1 MTGTTRLHELYG
13 RCGQSPW
20 LDNIRRG
27 WITGGDLEAWV
38 QQGVRGLTSNPSI
51 FQKAIASGDDYDD
64 EFRTAIDAGLDVEA
78 SYWRLVASDISAAAT
93 VLRTVYDTSDG
104 LDGFVSV
111 EVAPDL
117 ARDSA
122 ATAQAARNL
131 HEQLGLP
138 NLYVKIPGTAEGL
151 APITRMVAEGRSI
164 NVTLIFSVERYLEV
178 ADAYMS
184 GLEQAGGDLSQ
195 VSSVASFFVSR
206 IDTEVDRR
214 LDAIGTDE
222 ALRLRGKAA
231 IANAKVAYWNFCRI
245 CSEPRWKALA
255 ARGARPQRLL
265 WASTSTKNPAYPDT
279 LYVDELIGPD
289 TVNTLPDATLEAF
302 EDHGSVQPT
311 LASGLDEAVEALDRI
326 AAVGVDLEEV
336 TAQLEDEGVA
346 AFSKSF
352 DELLGVLSDKADSLR
367 AASGRAR
374 P

>member
-1 MTGTTRLHELYG
+1 MMANTRLHELYG

-27 WITGGDLEAWV
+27 WITGGDLERWV
-38 QQGVRGLTSNPSI
+38 ERGVRGLTSNPSI
-51 FQKAIASGDDYDD
+51 FQKAIASGTDYDN
-64 EFRTAIDAGLDVEA
+64 EFRAAIQGGLDVES
-78 SYWRLVASDISAAAT
+78 SYWRLVASDISAAAAI
-93 VLRTVYDTSDG
+93 LRRVYDESDG

-122 ATAQAARNL
+122 ATADAARRL

-151 APITRMVAEGRSI
+151 VPISQMIAEGNSI
-164 NVTLIFSVERYLEV
+164 NVTLIFSVDRYLEV

-184 GLEQAGGDLSQ
+184 GLERHRGDLSK

-214 LDAIGTDE
+214 LAAIGTAE
-222 ALRLRGKAA
+222 ALQLRGKAA
-231 IANAKVAYWNFCRI
+231 IANAKVAFSHFQRL
-245 CSEPRWKALA
+245 CSEPRWQALA

-265 WASTSTKNPAYPDT
+265 WASTSTKNPDFPDT
-279 LYVDELIGPD
+279 LYVDELIGPG

-302 EDHGSVQPT
+302 EHHGTVEST
-311 LASGLDEAVEALDRI
+311 LAASVDEAAEVLDRI
-326 AAVGVDLEEV
+326 AAVGVDLEAV

-352 DELLGVLSDKADSLR
+352 DELLAVLGDKAEDLQ
-367 AASGRAR
+367 AASGRR
-374 P
+374 

>member
-1 MTGTTRLHELYG
+1 MTTSTRLHELYR

-27 WITGGDLEAWV
+27 WITGGDLQRWV

-51 FQKAIASGDDYDD
+51 FQKAITATADYDD
-64 EFRTAIDAGLDVEA
+64 EFRSSIDEGLDVES
-78 SYWRLVASDISAAAT
+78 SYWRLVTSDISAAAA
-93 VLRTVYDTSDG
+93 VLRSVYDQSDG
-104 LDGFVSV
+104 LDGYVSV

-117 ARDSA
+117 ARDGE
-122 ATAQAARNL
+122 ATAEAARNL
-131 HEQLGLP
+131 HDQLALP

-151 APITRMVAEGRSI
+151 APISEMIAEGNSI

-184 GLEQAGGDLSQ
+184 GLERRSGDLSR

-214 LDAIGTDE
+214 LEAIGAEE
-222 ALRLRGKAA
+222 ALQLRGKAA
-231 IANAKVAYWNFCRI
+231 IANAKVAYSHFQRL
-245 CSEPRWKALA
+245 CSGPRWKALA

-279 LYVDELIGPD
+279 LYVDELIGPG

-302 EDHGSVQPT
+302 EQHGAVEPT
-311 LASGLDEAVEALDRI
+311 LASGVDEAVEVLDRI
-326 AAVGVDLEEV
+326 AAVGVDLEAV

-346 AFSKSF
+346 AFAKSF
-352 DELLGVLSDKADSLR
+352 DELLGVLGDKAADLH
-367 AASGRAR
+367 ASSR
-374 P
+374 PA

>member
-1 MTGTTRLHELYG
+1 MTAATRLQELHD

-27 WITGGDLEAWV
+27 WITGGDLQRWV
-38 QQGVRGLTSNPSI
+38 ERGVRGLTSNPSI
-51 FQKAIASGDDYDD
+51 FQKAITATADYDD
-64 EFRTAIDAGLDVEA
+64 EFRSSLDAGLDVES
-78 SYWRLVASDISAAAT
+78 SYWRLVTSDISAAAA
-93 VLRTVYDTSDG
+93 VLRPVYDASDG
-104 LDGFVSV
+104 VDGYVSV

-122 ATAQAARNL
+122 ATAEAARSL
-131 HEQLGLP
+131 HEQLALP

-151 APITRMVAEGRSI
+151 APITAMIAEGNSI

-184 GLEQAGGDLSQ
+184 GLEQRTGDLSR

-214 LDAIGTDE
+214 LEAVGTAE
-222 ALRLRGKAA
+222 ALELRGKAA
-231 IANAKVAYWNFCRI
+231 VANAKVAYSHFQRL
-245 CSEPRWKALA
+245 CSQPRWHALE

-279 LYVDELIGPD
+279 LYVDELIGAG

-302 EDHGSVQPT
+302 EDHGTVEPT
-311 LASGLDEAVEALDRI
+311 LDAGIDEAAQVLERI
-326 AAVGVDLEEV
+326 AAVGVDLEAV

-346 AFSKSF
+346 AFAKSF
-352 DELLGVLSDKADSLR
+352 DELLGMLGDKADELHG
-367 AASGRAR
+367 APR
-374 P
+374 PA

>member
-1 MTGTTRLHELYG
+1 MTETTRLHELYR

-38 QQGVRGLTSNPSI
+38 RSGVRGLTSNPSI
-51 FQKAIASGDDYDD
+51 FQKAIASGPDYDD
-64 EFRTAIDAGLDVEA
+64 EFRSAIDAGLDVES
-78 SYWRLVASDISAAAT
+78 SYWRLVTSDISAAAA
-93 VLRTVYDTSDG
+93 VLRPVYDESAG

-117 ARDSA
+117 ARDSD
-122 ATAQAARNL
+122 ATADAARRL
-131 HEQLGLP
+131 HTQLGLP

-151 APITRMVAEGRSI
+151 APITAMIAEGRSI

-178 ADAYMS
+178 VDAYMS
-184 GLEQAGGDLSQ
+184 GLEQADGDLSG

-214 LDAIGTDE
+214 LEAIGTGE
-222 ALRLRGKAA
+222 ALALQGRAA
-231 IANAKVAYWNFCRI
+231 IADAKVAYSHFQRI
-245 CSEPRWKALA
+245 CAEPRWQALA

-302 EDHGSVQPT
+302 EDHGSVEPT
-311 LASGLDEAVEALDRI
+311 LASGLDEAVETLERI
-326 AAVGVDLEEV
+326 AAVGVDLAEV
-336 TAQLEDEGVA
+336 AAQLEDEGVA

-352 DELLGVLSDKADSLR
+352 DELLGVLSAKADELH
-367 AASGRAR
+367 AASGRR
-374 P
+374 